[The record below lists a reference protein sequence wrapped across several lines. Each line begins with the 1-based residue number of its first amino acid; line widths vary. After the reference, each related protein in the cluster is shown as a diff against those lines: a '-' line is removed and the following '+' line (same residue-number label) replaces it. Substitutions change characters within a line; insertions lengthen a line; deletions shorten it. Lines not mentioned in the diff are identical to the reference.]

1 MADETRD
8 RDEILERYANGAA
21 QLEAAVADLGPADLD
36 KALDA
41 ESWTIRQIVHHVA
54 DGDDMWKLFIKTALG
69 NSEAVFSLRW
79 YGELPQTE
87 WAERWAY
94 ARREVEPSLAAL
106 RVNRRHVVGLLQ
118 AVPGAW
124 ERSIV
129 VEWPHQG
136 AERVTVGWV
145 IEILASH
152 VVGHIADI
160 ERIRAAH
167 GL

>member
-1 MADETRD
+1 MADEMRD
-8 RDEILERYANGAA
+8 RDVILERYANGAA
-21 QLEAAVADLGPADLD
+21 QLEAAIADLGPADLD

-41 ESWTIRQIVHHVA
+41 ESWTIRQIVHHVV
-54 DGDDMWKLFIKTALG
+54 DGDDIWKLFIKTALG

-79 YGELPQTE
+79 YWELPQTE

-94 ARREVEPSLAAL
+94 ARREIEPSLALL
-106 RVNRRHVVGLLQ
+106 RANRRHVVGLLQ

-129 VEWPHQG
+129 VQWPHQE
-136 AERVTVGWV
+136 AQRATVGWV
-145 IEILASH
+145 IEMQADH
-152 VVGHIADI
+152 VAGHIEDI